1 MHRDPD
7 AFEERAL
14 DLEEVIEHAE
24 RYLVAR
30 DEDELAIHEPEN
42 PTPDENLVSRDQIV
56 RLILH
61 RLDEGATVS
70 IGSAS

>member
-24 RYLVAR
+24 RYLVSR
-30 DEDELAIHEPEN
+30 DEDDLAIHEPEN
-42 PTPDENLVSRDQIV
+42 PGPGENLVSRHQVV

-70 IGSAS
+70 IGSAP